1 MHGCQA
7 LEPWLQ
13 VPQAAPY
20 REEII
25 MSYALVKTINDNALK
40 PGIGKRFSDFA
51 SDMVSRADGYVDAMD
66 DSFIKKALK
75 VGMGTDANTQ
85 RGIKNIIEDI
95 HTIRGKK
102 RMAGREFAAQHPG
115 IVRAVMPATI
125 SAGLLGTGAIASNL
139 FGSEVNEQQ
148 PMTLEEYRMM
158 TGGMA

>member
-1 MHGCQA
+1 MHLCQA
-7 LEPWLQ
+7 LGPWLQ

-85 RGIKNIIEDI
+85 RGIKNIIADI
-95 HTIRGKK
+95 HQNRGQT

-115 IVRAVMPATI
+115 IVRAVMPASI

-139 FGSEVNEQQ
+139 FSSEVNSDR
-148 PMTLEEYRMM
+148 PLTLQEYNMLN
-158 TGGMA
+158 GGMG

>member
-1 MHGCQA
+1 
-7 LEPWLQ
+7 
-13 VPQAAPY
+13 
-20 REEII
+20 
-25 MSYALVKTINDNALK
+25 MSYALVKAVSDNSLK

-51 SDMVSRADGYVDAMD
+51 NDMVGRADGYVDAMD

-85 RGIKNIIEDI
+85 RGIKSGIDNIAEMIP
-95 HTIRGKK
+95 GKT
-102 RMAGREFAAQHPG
+102 RMAGREFRAQHPE

-158 TGGMA
+158 TGGIG

>member
-1 MHGCQA
+1 
-7 LEPWLQ
+7 
-13 VPQAAPY
+13 
-20 REEII
+20 
-25 MSYALVKTINDNALK
+25 MSLALVKAVSRSAK
-40 PGIGKRFSDFA
+40 HQPGIGSKLRNFA
-51 SDMVSRADGYVDAMD
+51 NDMVGRADGYVDAMD

-85 RGIKNIIEDI
+85 RAIKEKIADI
-95 HTIRGKK
+95 HENRGQT

-148 PMTLEEYRMM
+148 PLTIEEYKMM
-158 TGGMA
+158 TGGMV